1 VRISVPT
8 PGGQPAFSPDGR
20 TLAVNHEDA
29 VVLLELAT
37 GCVRHEFRH
46 HGTVESALVWRPDGR
61 AIAAAS
67 SEAPIYLWDV
77 AGNQTGTP
85 PEWGDARED
94 ERRWAGLCGSDA
106 PQAFLTLRQFLAHP
120 TKAIAFLK
128 GWMPANS
135 SVRLA
140 ARGCEALELIANP
153 DAKQLLGEWAA
164 GPIDSPLTVEAK
176 DSLRRLGRT

>member
-1 VRISVPT
+1 MSVPT

-46 HGTVESALVWRPDGR
+46 HGTVETALVWRPDGR

-77 AGNQTGTP
+77 AGNQSGAL
-85 PEWGDARED
+85 PEWDVKED

-106 PQAFLTLRQFLAHP
+106 PQAFETLRQFLAHP
-120 TKAIAFLK
+120 AKAIAFLK
-128 GWMPANS
+128 DWMPANS
-135 SVRLA
+135 GGRLA

-153 DAKQLLGEWAA
+153 DARRLLGEWAA
-164 GPIDSPLTVEAK
+164 GPVDSALTVEAK